1 MVIHNMVR
9 RTDRPPAKSPRG
21 NRVAVAIH
29 RDGCRLDGRV
39 RDFETL
45 IADEPEL
52 AGGTDQGPSPLEH
65 LTLSL
70 ATCQAILIVKV
81 AEAMGFGFRSLQVV
95 AETDIV
101 FRVGKR
107 FPEPTPRVAKAHI
120 EVEMQSEEPA
130 VRFRELQER
139 VEDRCPVSTLFSDAG
154 IHPEVVWVPNTLIRA
169 N

>member
-1 MVIHNMVR
+1 M
-9 RTDRPPAKSPRG
+9 
-21 NRVAVAIH
+21 
-29 RDGCRLDGRV
+29 
-39 RDFETL
+39 
-45 IADEPEL
+45 
-52 AGGTDQGPSPLEH
+52 
-65 LTLSL
+65 
-70 ATCQAILIVKV
+70 
-81 AEAMGFGFRSLQVV
+81 
-95 AETDIV
+95 

-169 N
+169 TGHLGNTQIDLAYHLVLQHFPPTAAQDDFTALQ

>member
-9 RTDRPPAKSPRG
+9 RTDHSPTKSPRG

-45 IADEPEL
+45 IIDEPEL

-70 ATCQAILIVKV
+70 ATCQAISIAKV
-81 AEAMGFGFRSLQVV
+81 AEAMGFGFQSLQVV

-107 FPEPTPRVAKAHI
+107 YPEPTPRVAKARL
-120 EVEMQSEEPA
+120 EVEMESEEPA
-130 VRFRELQER
+130 ARFRELRER

-154 IHPEVVWVPNTLIRA
+154 IHPEVVWVPNTVIRA
-169 N
+169 T

>member
-9 RTDRPPAKSPRG
+9 VPPPVAARKSSSRCHPSG
-21 NRVAVAIH
+21 RVAV
-29 RDGCRLDGRV
+29 GRS
-39 RDFETL
+39 R
-45 IADEPEL
+45 A
-52 AGGTDQGPSPLEH
+52 
-65 LTLSL
+65 
-70 ATCQAILIVKV
+70 
-81 AEAMGFGFRSLQVV
+81 GFRSLQIV

-139 VEDRCPVSTLFSDAG
+139 VEDRCPVSTLFSDAR
-154 IHPEVVWVPNTLIRA
+154 IYPEVVWDPNTLIRA
-169 N
+169 T

>member
-1 MVIHNMVR
+1 M
-9 RTDRPPAKSPRG
+9 
-21 NRVAVAIH
+21 
-29 RDGCRLDGRV
+29 
-39 RDFETL
+39 
-45 IADEPEL
+45 
-52 AGGTDQGPSPLEH
+52 
-65 LTLSL
+65 
-70 ATCQAILIVKV
+70 
-81 AEAMGFGFRSLQVV
+81 QVV

-169 N
+169 T

>member
-81 AEAMGFGFRSLQVV
+81 A
-95 AETDIV
+95 
-101 FRVGKR
+101 
-107 FPEPTPRVAKAHI
+107 KAHI

-169 N
+169 T